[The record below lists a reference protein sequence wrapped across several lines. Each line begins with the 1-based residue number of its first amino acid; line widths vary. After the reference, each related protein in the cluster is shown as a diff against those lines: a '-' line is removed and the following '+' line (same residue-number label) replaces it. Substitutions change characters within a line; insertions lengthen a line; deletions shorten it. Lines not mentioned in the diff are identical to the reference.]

1 MCGIVGAVAGRDIVP
16 VLMEGLRRL
25 EYRGYD
31 SAGIAVLNGTR
42 HLTRLRTVGK
52 VRMLDE
58 ALAHNP
64 TAGSIGIAHTRWATH
79 GVPSE
84 RNAHPHISRDGLAIV
99 HNGIIENHEQLR
111 ADLERRGY
119 QFSSETDTEVIAHR
133 VHYHLQ
139 RVHDLFKAVR
149 ATVAELE
156 GAYAL
161 VVVSEH
167 DPDRLILAREGCPVV
182 VGLGVDENFVASD
195 VAALLPVTRRFI
207 FLEEGDVAEV
217 RRAAVR
223 VIGRDGTPVERAVRE
238 SELSADAAEKGPYAH
253 YMLKEIHEQPRA
265 VANTL
270 QERVANGRLLEAAFG
285 PAATEVLKR
294 TRNVHIVAC
303 GTSFHAA
310 CVARY
315 FIEQIAKVPCAVDIA
330 SEYRYRSPLVPPDSL
345 FVTIS
350 QSGETADTL
359 AALRLARQSGYLSQL
374 AICNVPESSLV
385 RESELVML
393 TRAGPE
399 IGVAS
404 TKAFTTQ
411 LTALGML
418 VVALARHQGADPE
431 RERGLVTRLIEL
443 PALIEKTLQLDP
455 VVRRLAA
462 ERFASK
468 HHALFLGRGA
478 LFPVAMEGAL
488 KLKEISYIHA
498 EAYPAGELKH
508 GPLAL
513 VDADMPVVTVAP
525 NNDLLEKLKSNLME
539 VRARGGELIVFAD
552 PEAGISAS
560 DGVTVIEMPKHVTY
574 VQAPVVYTIP
584 LQLLAYHAAILRGT
598 DVDQPRNLA
607 KSVTVE

>member
-1 MCGIVGAVAGRDIVP
+1 MCGIVGAVAERDVVP
-16 VLMEGLRRL
+16 ILMEGLRRL

-31 SAGIAVLNGTR
+31 SAGIAVLNGSE

-52 VRMLDE
+52 VRMLDD
-58 ALAHNP
+58 ALEHTP
-64 TAGSIGIAHTRWATH
+64 THGKIGIAHTRWATH
-79 GVPSE
+79 GIPSE

-99 HNGIIENHEQLR
+99 HNGIIENYEELR
-111 ADLERRGY
+111 ADLQKRGY

-133 VHYHLQ
+133 VHWHLQ
-139 RVHDLFKAVR
+139 TLHDLFKAVR

-217 RRAAVR
+217 RRTAVR
-223 VIGRDGTPVERAVRE
+223 VIDRNGAFVERAVRE
-238 SELSADAAEKGPYAH
+238 SELSADAAEKGPFAH

-265 VANTL
+265 LANTL

-303 GTSFHAA
+303 GTSYHAA

-315 FIEQIAKVPCAVDIA
+315 FIEQIAKIPCAVDIA
-330 SEYRYRSPLVPPDSL
+330 SEYRYRSPLVPSDSL

-359 AALRLARQSGYLSQL
+359 AALRLAKQSGYLSQL
-374 AICNVPESSLV
+374 A
-385 RESELVML
+385 ML

-418 VVALARHQGADPE
+418 VVALARQHSADAE
-431 RERGLVTRLIEL
+431 RERGLVT
-443 PALIEKTLQLDP
+443 
-455 VVRRLAA
+455 
-462 ERFASK
+462 
-468 HHALFLGRGA
+468 
-478 LFPVAMEGAL
+478 
-488 KLKEISYIHA
+488 
-498 EAYPAGELKH
+498 
-508 GPLAL
+508 
-513 VDADMPVVTVAP
+513 
-525 NNDLLEKLKSNLME
+525 
-539 VRARGGELIVFAD
+539 
-552 PEAGISAS
+552 
-560 DGVTVIEMPKHVTY
+560 
-574 VQAPVVYTIP
+574 
-584 LQLLAYHAAILRGT
+584 
-598 DVDQPRNLA
+598 
-607 KSVTVE
+607 